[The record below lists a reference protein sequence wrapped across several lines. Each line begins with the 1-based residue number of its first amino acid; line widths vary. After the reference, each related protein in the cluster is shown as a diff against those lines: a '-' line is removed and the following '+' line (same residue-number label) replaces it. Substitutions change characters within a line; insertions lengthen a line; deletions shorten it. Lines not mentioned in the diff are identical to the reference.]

1 MKQIF
6 IPLTTLILASCFAPA
21 SSQSSQTTSLGM
33 FDKVVD
39 GKILLKETITNWT
52 FLPGE
57 SKEFTG
63 TALLPIN
70 YRNEMVSVPYEG
82 LNADLGDFSDETI
95 SFNTQPPSINA
106 LLSQYASPQI
116 LNEAQTLT
124 LLSTMLVTDEVFHQ
138 AQRLSRERNLSFDT
152 LEGSY
157 YAFNNYIREES
168 IILQRY
174 QTPMIYGEGEILITF
189 QTGFELRPTVIEQI
203 SADSQ
208 YIYQLRDETFPA
220 GFFGA
225 VDRKIS
231 TMRIAGNFKQAMAIG
246 PIRLILDR
254 FIQAEKAYRPLQT
267 DGAPSYEIRLQT
279 DLQSS
284 SQFQLVLEVV
294 RLDQV
299 TAPDYTYQLRM
310 DYQNQGWSLVEEQER
325 LFK

>member
-1 MKQIF
+1 
-6 IPLTTLILASCFAPA
+6 
-21 SSQSSQTTSLGM
+21 
-33 FDKVVD
+33 
-39 GKILLKETITNWT
+39 
-52 FLPGE
+52 
-57 SKEFTG
+57 
-63 TALLPIN
+63 
-70 YRNEMVSVPYEG
+70 
-82 LNADLGDFSDETI
+82 
-95 SFNTQPPSINA
+95 
-106 LLSQYASPQI
+106 
-116 LNEAQTLT
+116 
-124 LLSTMLVTDEVFHQ
+124 MLVTDEVFHQ

-231 TMRIAGNFKQAMAIG
+231 TMRIAGNFKQAMTIG